1 MTKHLYL
8 FILAVML
15 SLSGRA
21 CDVCGCSLSGLYF
34 GFLPNQNTH
43 FVGVKYSHASF
54 SASIDNDGYYYEDE
68 HSEDTY
74 QRYDLMGRF
83 SLGERFQVRY
93 LMPYMINNMEGSHQ
107 TVHSE
112 GVGDPV
118 VVIYYSPFNTG
129 NDFSRAIMHS
139 LSVGAG
145 LKVPV
150 GEFDKEDNGE
160 LVNRNFQLGS
170 GSLDYVLSANYTIRH
185 GNLGINAETSFKMNT
200 SNTQAY
206 RFGNQFNLSGNAF
219 YYLEMKK
226 VSLVPF
232 AGVYY
237 EAADRH
243 KYYDIIEANTGGSSL
258 LGTFGV
264 QLFAGRVT
272 TNVQYQVPL
281 IQSFNTDDFAEIEGG
296 NRLTVGLY
304 YSFSFKKN
312 QM

>member
-1 MTKHLYL
+1 MTKQLLL
-8 FILAVML
+8 FMAAVML
-15 SLSGRA
+15 TFSGQA

-34 GFLPNQNTH
+34 GFLPNQNAH

-54 SASIDNDGYYYEDE
+54 SAFIDNDGYYFEDE
-68 HSEDTY
+68 YSEDTY

-83 SLGERFQVRY
+83 SLGDRFQVRY

-112 GVGDPV
+112 GFGDPM
-118 VVIYYSPFNTG
+118 VILYYSPFNTG
-129 NDFSRAIMHS
+129 SDFSGAFMHS

-145 LKVPV
+145 LKVPL
-150 GEFDKEDNGE
+150 GEFDKADNGE

-170 GSLDYVLSANYTIRH
+170 GSLDYVLSANYTIRR
-185 GNLGINAETSFKMNT
+185 GNMGVSSETSLKLNST
-200 SNTQAY
+200 NAHAY
-206 RFGNQFNLSGNAF
+206 RFGNQFNLSANTF
-219 YYLEMKK
+219 YYFEMKK

-232 AGVYY
+232 AGLYY
-237 EAADRH
+237 EIADRH
-243 KYYDIIEANTGGSSL
+243 KNHQIIEANTGGSSL
-258 LGTFGV
+258 LSTFGV

-272 TNVQYQVPL
+272 TSIQYQVPL
-281 IQSFNTDDFAEIEGG
+281 MQAFNTDDFAEIEGG
-296 NRLTVGLY
+296 NRLTAGLY